1 MGVVMTRENQEDGA
15 AMTGQRSVSFFG
27 NTGAQDLGP
36 RRQRETAWKYL
47 QRSSEPEAVAA
58 RTRWDNWLTRMPA
71 GQARDE
77 LIRRLQDR
85 EDTQVSAALAE
96 LVTFILLDSVYP
108 VVELQPAAGPAS
120 HTDFAVTLP
129 SRTHLEVRRTVAP
142 VADRK
147 DAQRRRAIAAEL
159 EKIPSPD
166 FWLAINVDI
175 GPEIPSMRP
184 VRKQIES
191 WLTSL
196 NYGTERQRL
205 DAEHQRRQGRAAND
219 SPPGLDAP
227 PAERAAYYDA
237 GTQPYEPPLQ
247 TWSGPGWSVAVEAVP
262 RSASLR
268 GQNGGTVG
276 VSISGAV
283 HLESAEALRSSVR
296 AKVSQHAGL
305 VDPLVVVFDVS
316 SPMPADDEIAAMLYG
331 PATATAGPSGISV
344 SRDRSRGLW
353 PGQPPP
359 QPVAV
364 LILKGVTLGQEH
376 HAAAE
381 LWLPPG
387 SSSPLLPGPWTTR
400 TLGLGG
406 LPTPPLVAATSIAG
420 VLGP

>member
-1 MGVVMTRENQEDGA
+1 
-15 AMTGQRSVSFFG
+15 MTGQSSVSFFG
-27 NTGAQDLGP
+27 NAGAQDPGP

-58 RTRWDNWLTRMPA
+58 RTRWDNWLARMPA
-71 GQARDE
+71 GQDRDE
-77 LIRRLQDR
+77 LIRRLEGR
-85 EDTQVSAALAE
+85 EDPQVSAALAE

-108 VVELQPAAGPAS
+108 VVELQPTAGPAS
-120 HTDFAVTLP
+120 HTDFAVTVP
-129 SRTHLEVRRTVAP
+129 SRTHFEVHRTLAP
-142 VADRK
+142 EADRK
-147 DAQRRRAIAAEL
+147 DAQRRRDIAAEL
-159 EKIPSPD
+159 EKITSPD
-166 FWLAINVDI
+166 FWLAINADI

-184 VRKQIES
+184 VRDQIES

-196 NYGTERQRL
+196 DYGAERQRL
-205 DAEHQRRQGRAAND
+205 DAEHQRRQGRAASD
-219 SPPGLDAP
+219 PPPGLDAP
-227 PAERAAYYDA
+227 PAEWAAYYA
-237 GTQPYEPPLQ
+237 RTQPYEPPSQ
-247 TWSGPGWSVAVEAVP
+247 AWAGPGWSVTVEAVP

-296 AKVSQHAGL
+296 VKVSQHAGL
-305 VDPLVVVFDVS
+305 GDPLVVVFDVS
-316 SPMPADDEIAAMLYG
+316 SPMPDDDEIAAMLYG
-331 PATATAGPSGISV
+331 PATVTAGPSGISV

-353 PGQPPP
+353 PEQPPP

-364 LILKGVTLGQEH
+364 LVLQGVTLGQEH

-400 TLGLGG
+400 TLGLDG
-406 LPTPPLVAATSIAG
+406 LPTPPMAAATSIAG